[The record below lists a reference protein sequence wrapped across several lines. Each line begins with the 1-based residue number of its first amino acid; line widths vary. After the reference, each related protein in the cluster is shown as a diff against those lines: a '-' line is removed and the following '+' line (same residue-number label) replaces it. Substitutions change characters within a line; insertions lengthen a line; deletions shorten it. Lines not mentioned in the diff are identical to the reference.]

1 MTTIDPRARE
11 VLEYWFGPEG
21 SAEHGQL
28 RMQWFRGGAEVDAE
42 IRARF
47 GELHALAAR
56 GELDGWQHTT
66 DGCLALVL
74 VLDQFS
80 RNLHRGTAAAFA
92 CDPKALALAE
102 RAIERGFDAEV
113 LPVQRWFF
121 YLPFEHAEDLAAQ
134 HRAVELFSALPDE
147 PSRKIGVDYAKEH
160 RDVIE
165 KFGRFPHR
173 NEMLGRVSTP
183 AEIAWLEGGG
193 ARFG

>member
-1 MTTIDPRARE
+1 MTTLDPRAQE
-11 VLEYWFGPEG
+11 VLEYWFGPSDAPEY
-21 SAEHGQL
+21 GQL
-28 RMQWFRGGAEVDAE
+28 RMQWFRGSESVDAE
-42 IRARF
+42 LRARF

-56 GELDGWQHTT
+56 GELDDWQHTAL
-66 DGCLALVL
+66 GALALLL
-74 VLDQFS
+74 VLDQLS
-80 RNLHRGTAAAFA
+80 RNLCRGTADAFA

-134 HRAVELFSALPDE
+134 QRAVALFTALPDD
-147 PSRKIGVDYAKEH
+147 PSRKIGLDYAIEH
-160 RDVIE
+160 RDVIA

-173 NEMLGRVSTP
+173 NAVLGRVSTP
-183 AEIAWLEGGG
+183 AEIAWLEAGG